1 MKQRWAI
8 SFLFSSSERPIFLI
22 FSKQMNKYLYN
33 LMLEIYLFIVHL
45 CVAISF
51 AWIKTKVQML
61 RFTKEETE
69 KTKQFLYLL
78 WTNIW
83 TCIYSCKYHIKL
95 RQINQ
100 LQLLLLS
107 YNLNEF
113 QLHYEMRCDSFQ
125 SDPNRWIESSL
136 ISTFIATPI
145 TYCTLWYFFFIM
157 LRFAIVC
164 LLFLQ

>member
-1 MKQRWAI
+1 MKQRCAI
-8 SFLFSSSERPIFLI
+8 SFLFSSSKRPIFLGEI

-78 WTNIW
+78 
-83 TCIYSCKYHIKL
+83 
-95 RQINQ
+95 
-100 LQLLLLS
+100 
-107 YNLNEF
+107 
-113 QLHYEMRCDSFQ
+113 
-125 SDPNRWIESSL
+125 
-136 ISTFIATPI
+136 
-145 TYCTLWYFFFIM
+145 
-157 LRFAIVC
+157 
-164 LLFLQ
+164 